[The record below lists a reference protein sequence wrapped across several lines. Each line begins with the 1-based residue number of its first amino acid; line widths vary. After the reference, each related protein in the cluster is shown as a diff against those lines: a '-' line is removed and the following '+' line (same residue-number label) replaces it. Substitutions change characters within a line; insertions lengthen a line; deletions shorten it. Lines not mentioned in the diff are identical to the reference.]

1 MTENDAEILALKIL
15 EWIARDEDAMVRF
28 ARLSGIDPIDLIVHA
43 SDPEMLGG
51 MMDFFLSDEEL
62 IIAFCDETETDKE
75 LPALARQALPGGNTP
90 HWT

>member
-15 EWIARDEDAMVRF
+15 EWIAKNEDAMMRF
-28 ARLSGIDPIDLIVHA
+28 ARLSGIDPIDLITHA
-43 SDPEMLGG
+43 ADPEMLGG

-62 IIAFCDETETDKE
+62 LIAFCEETETDKE
-75 LPALARQALPGGNTP
+75 LPALARQVLPGGDVP